1 MPWAC
6 AAERWENNQ
15 GCCVTPSRPSCV
27 TTVVQRPFR
36 AKMVRF
42 KQLNLST
49 GLKAWGERSRREPW
63 QSECGVLRATCRS
76 DSTRRA
82 VCDGRRRTD
91 VMLCDRKSYGN
102 VCNHRLWISPFEY
115 VSPSET
121 VQIARKTNCLLIYIY
136 PQSEV
141 PRSNWVLLLLFLGG
155 ILCT

>member
-1 MPWAC
+1 MLWAC

-15 GCCVTPSRPSCV
+15 SCCVTPSPPSCV

-82 VCDGRRRTD
+82 VCDGRRRMD

-102 VCNHRLWISPFEY
+102 VCNHRLRINRLNMCHHLRL
-115 VSPSET
+115 
-121 VQIARKTNCLLIYIY
+121 RKLLLKILPVHLHLRLKYQGVIGFCCCF
-136 PQSEV
+136 
-141 PRSNWVLLLLFLGG
+141 LLFL
-155 ILCT
+155 